1 MDEDCS
7 CSSRSH
13 NADRQLQADYE
24 ILKGIDFP
32 WPINDTVLQHH
43 ERLDDSCYPQAVDAC
58 LRLFREQDYH
68 FA

>member
-1 MDEDCS
+1 
-7 CSSRSH
+7 
-13 NADRQLQADYE
+13 LQADYE